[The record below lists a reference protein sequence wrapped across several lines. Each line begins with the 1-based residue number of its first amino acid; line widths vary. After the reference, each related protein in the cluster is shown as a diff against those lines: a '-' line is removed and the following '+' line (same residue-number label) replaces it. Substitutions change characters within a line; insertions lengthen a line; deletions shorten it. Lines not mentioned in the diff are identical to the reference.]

1 MIETL
6 SGIIQ
11 KKTPHFIVI
20 NVGGIGLRCACSI
33 TTLQN
38 LPKEGEKCN
47 ISTYLHVRE
56 DVLDLYGFV
65 LEEER
70 QAFLLLIGIS
80 GIGPKLALTIL
91 SGMDTKRLKDKIV
104 SGDVSALTSI
114 PGVGPKTAKRIII
127 ELKDK
132 FIKMDSDSLGFE
144 ESNESESRFVRDAI
158 QALVSLG
165 YKQQIASRVLRQM
178 EKDGK
183 IDGDLATVIKRAL
196 AKIG

>member
-80 GIGPKLALTIL
+80 GIGPKLAFTIL
-91 SGMDTKRLKDKIV
+91 SGMDTIRLKDKIV

-144 ESNESESRFVRDAI
+144 ESNESESRLVKDAI

-178 EKDGK
+178 EKEGK
-183 IDGDLATVIKRAL
+183 VEGDLATMIKQAL

>member
-91 SGMDTKRLKDKIV
+91 SGMDTIRLKDKIV

-114 PGVGPKTAKRIII
+114 PGVGPKTATRIII

-144 ESNESESRFVRDAI
+144 ESNESESRLVKDAI

-178 EKDGK
+178 EKEGK
-183 IDGDLATVIKRAL
+183 VEGDLATMIKQAL

>member
-1 MIETL
+1 
-6 SGIIQ
+6 
-11 KKTPHFIVI
+11 
-20 NVGGIGLRCACSI
+20 
-33 TTLQN
+33 
-38 LPKEGEKCN
+38 
-47 ISTYLHVRE
+47 VRE

-91 SGMDTKRLKDKIV
+91 SGMDTIRLKDKIV

-144 ESNESESRFVRDAI
+144 ESNESESRLVKDAI

-178 EKDGK
+178 EKEGK
-183 IDGDLATVIKRAL
+183 VEGDLATMIKQAL

>member
-11 KKTPHFIVI
+11 NKTPHFIVI

-91 SGMDTKRLKDKIV
+91 SGMDTIRLKDKIV

-144 ESNESESRFVRDAI
+144 ESNESESRLVKDAI

-178 EKDGK
+178 EKEGK
-183 IDGDLATVIKRAL
+183 VEGDLAIVIKQAL

>member
-91 SGMDTKRLKDKIV
+91 SGMDTIRLKDKIV

-144 ESNESESRFVRDAI
+144 ESNESESRLVKDAI

-178 EKDGK
+178 EKEGK
-183 IDGDLATVIKRAL
+183 VEGDLATMIKQAL

>member
-91 SGMDTKRLKDKIV
+91 SGMDTIRLKDKIV

-144 ESNESESRFVRDAI
+144 ESNESESRLVKDAI

-178 EKDGK
+178 EKEGK
-183 IDGDLATVIKRAL
+183 VEGDLAIVIKQAL

>member
-1 MIETL
+1 MIETIR
-6 SGIIQ
+6 GIIQ
-11 KKTPHFIVI
+11 KKTPHFVVV
-20 NVGGIGLRCACSI
+20 NVGGIGLKCSCSI

-38 LPKEGEKCN
+38 LPSEGEKCHLT
-47 ISTYLHVRE
+47 TYLHVRE
-56 DVLDLYGFV
+56 DILDLYGFT
-65 LEEER
+65 LDEEKE
-70 QAFLLLIGIS
+70 AFLLLIGIS

-127 ELKDK
+127 ELKEK
-132 FIKMDSDSLGFE
+132 FIKMDDDSLGFE
-144 ESNESESRFVRDAI
+144 ESSESESRLVKDAV

-165 YKQQIASRVLRQM
+165 YKQQIASQVLRQM

-183 IDGDLATVIKRAL
+183 VKGELATVIKHAL
-196 AKIG
+196 ANMG

>member
-144 ESNESESRFVRDAI
+144 ESNESESRLVRDAI

-183 IDGDLATVIKRAL
+183 TEGDLATVIKRAL